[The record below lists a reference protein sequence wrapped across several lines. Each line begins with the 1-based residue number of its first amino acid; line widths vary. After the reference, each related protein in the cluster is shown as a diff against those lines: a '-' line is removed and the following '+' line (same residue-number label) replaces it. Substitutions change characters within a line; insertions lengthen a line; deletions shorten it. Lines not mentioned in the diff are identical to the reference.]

1 MLALLDSRK
10 KDVADQ
16 ATKLLESID
25 QASQTAQTTSTVE
38 VASESA
44 QSSSQALS
52 PQLQEPS
59 QNKTPTIQPPLS
71 TSVPREP
78 LTSTSNEESA
88 SVEKVHSIRP
98 SDMESMFS
106 LEWMNRLTPEQKSN
120 DEFMNPI
127 LALKKEV
134 QDSRNTITKLE
145 NENQDLRKENQEVA
159 DYRRFVTKLSQY
171 VIANLQLIIRAY
183 VEGIKYIKKYKDP
196 AIIPET
202 LTSITIGG
210 IQVSRKCYDEFVS
223 LMKATSKFL

>member
-44 QSSSQALS
+44 QSSSQA
-52 PQLQEPS
+52 S